1 VAPVQDHV
9 KQPGTSG
16 NPVDSPALVR
26 AAGEG
31 DAHAMDTLLEQAQGI
46 AYRFGVGVCGGPD
59 DAEDVAQEALL
70 KTYQHAGRIRRPD
83 AFRSWLYRTVR
94 NACLMHRRVHA
105 GEPRHLLSLE
115 AAGPGGQAPADELRD
130 PARDPEDL
138 AINNRLRD
146 RLRQAFAS
154 LPPAYR
160 EVMVL
165 RDVKGLSTREAAR
178 SLGMSEDSVKTRLL
192 RARRM
197 LRRQLERP

>member
-1 VAPVQDHV
+1 MQVRRKGDTIDAWRPFRT
-9 KQPGTSG
+9 TSG
-16 NPVDSPALVR
+16 SPAPPAPLLTAPHWCEPPGR
-26 AAGEG
+26 A
-31 DAHAMDTLLEQAQGI
+31 TPTQWTPC
-46 AYRFGVGVCGGPD
+46 VCGGPD

-138 AINNRLRD
+138 AINNRLRE

-165 RDVKGLSTREAAR
+165 RDVNGLSTREAAR